1 MCARQWGQ
9 ARRLLCGGAGG
20 GDAHLPPLPHPREG
34 SRLFS
39 LDNSAAAEQQVRTA
53 RPGADLLQPRYRE
66 HVWEWGV
73 PRSHTVNVAV
83 FQSSLQ
89 AWPWTWDVGSAK
101 REEMDASR
109 AWRWHWSGLVG
120 HLFLTS

>member
-1 MCARQWGQ
+1 MLKQPWVYTV
-9 ARRLLCGGAGG
+9 LN
-20 GDAHLPPLPHPREG
+20 LPPLPHPREG